1 MNIRKYFGDRRFYKM
16 VLMIAVPIMIQ
27 NGITNFVSLLDNVM
41 VGQLGTEAMSAVSIV
56 NNLVFVFYLLI
67 FGAISSA
74 GIFTAQYHGYND
86 VQGVKYTFR
95 FKFIII
101 IISSFAALAVFG
113 LAGDSL
119 IALFLHESE
128 SGSDLALTLSHA
140 REYLTVMLVGLI
152 PYAVSQAYASTL
164 RETGKTILPMISSI
178 CAVLTNLVLNYI
190 LIFGKFGSLAFGV
203 KGAAIATVISRFVEM
218 AILIIWTHMNS
229 SKCPFIKGA
238 YRSPYIPRTLT
249 KNIVVR
255 GLPLLFNEFMW
266 SAGVT
271 ITTQCYSTRGLDVVA
286 ALNISTTINNVF
298 NVVYLALGSAI
309 AIVVGNLLGAAKL
322 DEARDTDRKMIA
334 FSMMCAVG
342 MGVLLTAFSGVIPM
356 MYNTTDAVR
365 GLATFMMIVLACIMP
380 FGAYAHGAYF
390 TLRSGGRVMITLL
403 FDSVYMWVVVIPTAF
418 ILSRA
423 TSISIY
429 LLYPICQSLEIFK
442 AIFGAV
448 ILKKCNWVRQLVGKG
463 EK

>member
-1 MNIRKYFGDRRFYKM
+1 MNVRKYFGDRRFYKM
-16 VLMIAVPIMIQ
+16 VLTIAVPIMIQ

-56 NNLVFVFYLLI
+56 NNLIFVFYLLI

-74 GIFTAQYHGYND
+74 GIFTAQYHGYKDIN
-86 VQGVKYTFR
+86 GVKYTFR

-101 IISSFAALAVFG
+101 MIASLATLAAFG

-119 IALFLHESE
+119 ISLFLHESE
-128 SGSDLALTLSHA
+128 SGSDLELTMSYA
-140 REYLTVMLVGLI
+140 KKYLEIMLIGLV
-152 PYAVSQAYASTL
+152 PYAISQAYASTL
-164 RETGKTILPMISSI
+164 RETGETILPMIGSI
-178 CAVLTNLVLNYI
+178 CAVLTNFVLNYI
-190 LIFGKFGSLAFGV
+190 LIFGKFGAPELGV
-203 KGAAIATVISRFVEM
+203 NGAAIATVISRFVEM
-218 AILIIWTHMNS
+218 GILVIWTHVNTE
-229 SKCPFIKGA
+229 KCPFIKGA
-238 YRSPYIPRTLT
+238 YRSPYIPAALN
-249 KNIVVR
+249 KDIIIR
-255 GLPLLFNEFMW
+255 GLPLLFNELMW

-322 DEARDTDRKMIA
+322 EEARDTDRKMIA
-334 FSMMCAVG
+334 FSVMCSIA
-342 MGVLLTAFSGVIPM
+342 MGVLLTAFSGLIPL
-356 MYNTTDAVR
+356 MYNTTDEVR
-365 GLATFMMIVLACIMP
+365 GLATYMMIVLACVMP

-403 FDSVYMWVVVIPTAF
+403 FDSVYMWVIVIPTAL

-423 TSISIY
+423 TSISI
-429 LLYPICQSLEIFK
+429 LWLYPICHGLEVFK

-448 ILKKCNWVRQLVGKG
+448 ILKKCNWVKQLVGKD
-463 EK
+463 